1 MSESFYNILGVP
13 ETASKDE
20 IKKAYRSLSLKLH
33 PDRNPNNLEAVGK
46 FQKINEA
53 YETLSDEQKREEY
66 DMMNKNPFLRM
77 ASHGGGGM
85 DTPFQD
91 MDDIFSALFGNVLG
105 AMPGMSGRQQGMPPG
120 MPPGMH
126 FAAGPGMNFGGPGG
140 PKIHVFR
147 GGPPMGFTQAL
158 QKPTPI
164 IQTVAI
170 TMEQVLLG
178 ATIPV
183 DIERWMIENGNKVF
197 ERETIYVTV
206 PKGVDD
212 NEIIILR
219 EKGNILNDEI
229 KGDLKIFIKVENTT
243 QFERK
248 GLDLIIKKPISLKD
262 ALCGFSF
269 ELKYINGKVYTLN
282 NNSGSII
289 PSGYIKTIPNMGLT
303 REGHT
308 GNLLIHFQVDF
319 PEKLTEEQ
327 IKSIKEIL

>member
-53 YETLSDEQKREEY
+53 YETLSDKQKRKEY

-85 DTPFQD
+85 DSPFQD

-105 AMPGMSGRQQGMPPG
+105 SMPGVNVRPQ
-120 MPPGMH
+120 GMH
-126 FAAGPGMNFGGPGG
+126 FGGPFGGPGG
-140 PKIHVFR
+140 PRIHVFR
-147 GGPPMGFTQAL
+147 GGPTMGFTPAL
-158 QKPTPI
+158 EKPIPI
-164 IQTVAI
+164 IKTITI

-178 ATIPV
+178 ATVPV
-183 DIERWMIENGNKVF
+183 DIERWIIENGNKVF
-197 ERETIYVTV
+197 ENETIYVTI

-219 EKGNILNDEI
+219 DKGNILNDEI
-229 KGDLKIFIKVENTT
+229 KGDLKLFVKVENLTP
-243 QFERK
+243 FERK
-248 GLDLIIKKPISLKD
+248 GLDLLIKKQISLKD

-289 PSGYIKTIPNMGLT
+289 PSEYIKTIPKMGLT

-308 GNLLIHFQVDF
+308 GNLLIHFIVEF

-327 IKSIKEIL
+327 IKSLKEIL

>member
-33 PDRNPNNLEAVGK
+33 PDRNKNNPEAVSK

-53 YETLSDEQKREEY
+53 YETLGDDQKKEEY

-77 ASHGGGGM
+77 AQQGGGQNM
-85 DTPFQD
+85 DSPFQD

-105 AMPGMSGRQQGMPPG
+105 SMPGVKQGMHFG
-120 MPPGMH
+120 GPPGMH
-126 FAAGPGMNFGGPGG
+126 FGGPGG
-140 PKIHVFR
+140 PRIHVFR
-147 GGPPMGFTQAL
+147 GGPHTQAL

-164 IQTVAI
+164 IKTVTI
-170 TMEQVLLG
+170 NMEQVLTG
-178 ATIPV
+178 GTIPV
-183 DIERWMIENGNKVF
+183 DIERWLIEGENKVF
-197 ERETIYVTV
+197 ENETIYVTI

-219 EKGNILNDEI
+219 DKGNILNDEI
-229 KGDLKIFIKVENTT
+229 KGDLKLFVKVENTT

-248 GLDLIIKKPISLKD
+248 GLDLIIKKLISLKD

-269 ELKYINGKVYTLN
+269 ELKYVNGKVYTLN

-289 PSGYIKTIPNMGLT
+289 PPEYIKTIPNMGLT

-308 GNLLIHFQVDF
+308 GNLLIHFQVQF

-327 IKSIKEIL
+327 IKSLKEIL